1 MTAAALPVSH
11 TQRAA
16 LERMAASTSLPHR
29 QVMQARGLLWASA
42 GVANEEIARRCGVDS
57 DTLRRWRSRFVE
69 QGIAGVGRIAK
80 GRGRKSSLPPG
91 MVEEVLRFTH
101 KERPADGSTQWST
114 RTLAARVGIG
124 KDAVAKIWADHN
136 FKPWRVETFKV
147 SNDPQFENKLV
158 DVVGLYVNPPARAV
172 VFSFDEKTQ
181 CQALNRTQ
189 PSLPMKPG
197 RAGTMTHDYKRHG
210 TIDLFAAMNI
220 ATGEVLTD
228 LRKGHPGAD
237 VLRFFKQID
246 ASVPRGLGVHVVLD
260 NLSAHSTPEIAKWLA
275 HKDRRRWHLHY
286 TPTSSS
292 WLNLVERWFKELTD
306 KRLRRG
312 VFTSVA
318 DSPTPSPPGP
328 NTGTTIPSHSSGKPP
343 PKTSSPKS
351 NADAPP
357 STRSKHRQ
365 TTSRVFNENGPRFR

>member
-1 MTAAALPVSH
+1 MTAAALPVSDA
-11 TQRAA
+11 QRAE

-29 QVMQARGLLWASA
+29 QVVQARGLLWASD
-42 GVANEEIARRCGVDS
+42 GVANEEIARRCEVDS
-57 DTLRRWRSRFVE
+57 DTVRRWRSRFAE
-69 QGIAGVGRIAK
+69 HGTGGVGVIAK

-91 MVEEVLRFTH
+91 IVEEVLRLTH
-101 KERPADGSTQWST
+101 RERPADGSTQWST

-124 KDAVAKIWADHN
+124 KDAVATIWADHN
-136 FKPWRVETFKV
+136 LKPWRVETFKV
-147 SNDPQFENKLV
+147 SNDPHFEAKLV
-158 DVVGLYVNPPARAV
+158 DVVGLYVNPPARAM

-181 CQALNRTQ
+181 CQALDRTQ
-189 PSLPMKPG
+189 PSLPMKAG
-197 RAGTMTHDYKRHG
+197 RAGTMTHDYKRNG

-228 LRKGHPGAD
+228 LRKGHTGAD

-275 HKDRRRWHLHY
+275 HKERRRWHLHY

-292 WLNLVERWFKELTD
+292 WLNLIERWFKELTD

-312 VFTSVA
+312 AFSSVA
-318 DSPTPSPPGP
+318 DLTAAI
-328 NTGTTIPSHSSGKPP
+328 TTWAQHWNDNPKPFIWKATAEDIIAKVQRGRTTLHQI
-343 PKTSSPKS
+343 KT
-351 NADAPP
+351 
-357 STRSKHRQ
+357 Q
-365 TTSRVFNENGPRFR
+365 TDH

>member
-1 MTAAALPVSH
+1 MTAAALPVSDA
-11 TQRAA
+11 QRAA
-16 LERMAASTSLPHR
+16 LEKMAASTTLPHR
-29 QVMQARGLLWASA
+29 QVVQARALLWACD
-42 GVANEEIARRCGVDS
+42 GVANEEIARRSDVDS
-57 DTLRRWRSRFVE
+57 DTVRRWRRRFGEYGVD
-69 QGIAGVGRIAK
+69 GVGRIAK
-80 GRGRKSSLPPG
+80 GRGRKPSLPAG
-91 MVEEVLRFTH
+91 TVEEVLRITH
-101 KERPADGSTQWST
+101 KERPADGSTHWST

-136 FKPWRVETFKV
+136 LKPWKVETFKV
-147 SNDPQFENKLV
+147 SNDPRFEEKLV

-181 CQALNRTQ
+181 CQALDRTQ

-197 RAGTMTHDYKRHG
+197 RAGTMTHDYKRNG
-210 TIDLFAAMNI
+210 TIDLFAAMNV

-228 LRKGHPGAD
+228 LRKGHTGAD

-292 WLNLVERWFKELTD
+292 WVNLVERWFKELTD

-318 DSPTPSPPGP
+318 ELTEAI
-328 NTGTTIPSHSSGKPP
+328 TAWAAHW
-343 PKTSSPKS
+343 
-351 NADAPP
+351 NADPKPFIWKATAEDIIAKVQRGRATLNQIK
-357 STRSKHRQ
+357 SQ
-365 TTSRVFNENGPRFR
+365 TDH